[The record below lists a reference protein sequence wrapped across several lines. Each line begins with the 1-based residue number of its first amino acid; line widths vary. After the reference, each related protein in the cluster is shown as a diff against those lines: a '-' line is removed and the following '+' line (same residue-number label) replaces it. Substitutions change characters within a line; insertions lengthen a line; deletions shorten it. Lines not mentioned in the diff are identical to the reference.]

1 MKLLLIDNEPNE
13 REEMERNLRELLGD
27 SALILTAQNEQEA
40 LALLE
45 KTTVNVVFTEV
56 TLPDIDGLET
66 ARTIKQ
72 RYPTTNVIIYTA
84 HKDYAYKAWDLYI
97 SGYLLKPVSVESLR
111 DALDHLRTPVVEQL
125 TVHCFGPFEVFYR
138 GEIVRF
144 PRRGAKELFAYLV
157 DRRGKGVS
165 TGELCGVL
173 WEDPVDPEL
182 KKASIRKYV
191 MELRRTFSALGLDD
205 VLCHT
210 RDNYYVNTSRLDCDL
225 YRFLDGDASARKLY
239 VGEYMSQY
247 SWAES
252 TIGYI
257 ENHFH

>member
-1 MKLLLIDNEPNE
+1 MKILLIDDEPVA
-13 REEMERNLRELLGD
+13 REVMERNLRRILGD
-27 SALILTAQNEQEA
+27 SAVILTAQNGQEA
-40 LALLE
+40 LQLLA
-45 KTTVNVVFTEV
+45 KTTVNVVFMDV
-56 TLPDIDGLET
+56 IMPGSNGLET
-66 ARTIKQ
+66 ARAIKQ
-72 RYPTTNVIIYTA
+72 RYPTTNVIICTA
-84 HKDYAYKAWDLYI
+84 HKDFAYKAWDLFI
-97 SGYLLKPVSVESLR
+97 SGYLLKPVSIDSLR

-182 KKASIRKYV
+182 KKVSIRKYV
-191 MELRRTFSALGLDD
+191 MELRRTFLQLGLDD

-210 RDNYYVNTSRLDCDL
+210 RDNYFVNTRRLDCDF
-225 YRFLDGDASARKLY
+225 YRFLEGDESARKLY

-247 SWAES
+247 SWAEN
-252 TIGYI
+252 TIGLL
-257 ENHFH
+257 ENL

>member
-1 MKLLLIDNEPNE
+1 MFDAPCATWSEFVLISPIVLSSVV
-13 REEMERNLRELLGD
+13 RKARSSLKMERNLRKILGD
-27 SALILTAQNEQEA
+27 TVGILTAQNGQEA
-40 LALLE
+40 LQLLA
-45 KTTVNVVFTEV
+45 KTTVNVVFM
-56 TLPDIDGLET
+56 D
-66 ARTIKQ
+66 
-72 RYPTTNVIIYTA
+72 VIICTA
-84 HKDYAYKAWDLYI
+84 HKDFAYKAWDLFI
-97 SGYLLKPVSVESLR
+97 SGYLLKPASIDSLR
-111 DALDHLRTPVVEQL
+111 EALDHLRTPIVEQL
-125 TVHCFGPFEVFYR
+125 TVHCFGSFEVFYR

-157 DRRGKGVS
+157 D
-165 TGELCGVL
+165 
-173 WEDPVDPEL
+173 PEL
-182 KKASIRKYV
+182 KKTSIRKYV

-210 RDNYYVNTSRLDCDL
+210 RDNYFVNTARLDCDL

-257 ENHFH
+257 ENHFQ